1 MMMGRWST
9 LIPYPKESSVDAIAL
24 IVKPLYTPKTVV
36 KSENTTSPMR
46 MAMNVTGRMNLQ
58 YIFSPKKFY
67 KRQDPLCFL
76 VTVDSDFP
84 LAW

>member
-1 MMMGRWST
+1 MMMGRWSM
-9 LIPYPKESSVDAIAL
+9 LIPYQRESSVDAIAL

-46 MAMNVTGRMNLQ
+46 MVMNATGLMNLLS
-58 YIFSPKKFY
+58 IFSPRKYY
-67 KRQDPLCFL
+67 KRQAPLCFL
-76 VTVDSDFP
+76 DTVVSDFP

>member
-24 IVKPLYTPKTVV
+24 IVKPLYTRKTVA

-46 MAMNVTGRMNLQ
+46 MGMNVTGLTNLLF
-58 YIFSPKKFY
+58 IFSPKKFY

-84 LAW
+84 LVW

>member
-1 MMMGRWST
+1 MMMGRWSM
-9 LIPYPKESSVDAIAL
+9 LIPYQRESSVDAIAL

-46 MAMNVTGRMNLQ
+46 MVMNVTGRMNLQ

-76 VTVDSDFP
+76 DTVVSDFP